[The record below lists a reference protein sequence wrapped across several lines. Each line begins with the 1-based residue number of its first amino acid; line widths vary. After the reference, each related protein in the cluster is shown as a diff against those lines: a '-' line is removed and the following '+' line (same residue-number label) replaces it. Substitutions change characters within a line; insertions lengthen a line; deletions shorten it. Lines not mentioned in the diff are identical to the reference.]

1 MFPLPDGPALRAIH
15 IDPLGFSI
23 FTLGFFQLDVW
34 PMRAAPFR
42 HLYTVLSTNM
52 SFMCCQTFKAG
63 LAFNWQSSLLEERSA
78 SNKFGLLIFF
88 LKWSGSWR
96 EDKSWGSGPGCLL
109 VLTKT
114 IPDLGVISAGPS
126 LKGELFEDFSHVG
139 LNLHFEFSFKHCG
152 WTRAPTENYNIPKY
166 PAWPER

>member
-1 MFPLPDGPALRAIH
+1 MSYVNVTFIFDDKFDPALRAIQ

-78 SNKFGLLIFF
+78 SNKFGLVFF
-88 LKWSGSWR
+88 
-96 EDKSWGSGPGCLL
+96 
-109 VLTKT
+109 
-114 IPDLGVISAGPS
+114 
-126 LKGELFEDFSHVG
+126 
-139 LNLHFEFSFKHCG
+139 
-152 WTRAPTENYNIPKY
+152 
-166 PAWPER
+166 